1 MTELNLLYGGD
12 NLLSDNS
19 VIDKKESS
27 YSKISSQQLHQLALS
42 NDNGVGD
49 SMSSQQHGSG
59 SNGNHGQQQAL
70 PPPQSQS
77 MQIAQQ
83 QMAQQ
88 LANQQAQ
95 QIAQQQMQQQMMMPT
110 QQMAQQQQQQSD
122 QYRRKPE
129 YNFIDR
135 MNLKKTEVIKL
146 ALFSLVIVLGISI
159 DRMLTYYLSRYI
171 SDNVLTDFQELLLR
185 LSYPI
190 TIFLLLWIFKAI

>member
-12 NLLSDNS
+12 NLLNDNNT
-19 VIDKKESS
+19 IEKKENAYS
-27 YSKISSQQLHQLALS
+27 SKISSQQLHQIALN
-42 NDNGVGD
+42 NDA
-49 SMSSQQHGSG
+49 HG
-59 SNGNHGQQQAL
+59 NEDKQML

-83 QMAQQ
+83 QMAMQMAQQ
-88 LANQQAQ
+88 QNQQM
-95 QIAQQQMQQQMMMPT
+95 AQQQMQQQMMS
-110 QQMAQQQQQQSD
+110 QQQPQQQQQQ
-122 QYRRKPE
+122 QNNTQQMYKNKNE
-129 YNFIDR
+129 YNVLDR

-159 DRMLTYYLSRYI
+159 DRMLTYYVSKYI
-171 SDNVLTDFQELLLR
+171 NDNILTDFQELLLR

>member
-19 VIDKKESS
+19 VIDRKDNIYS
-27 YSKISSQQLHQLALS
+27 SKISSQQLHQMALS
-42 NDNGVGD
+42 NDSD
-49 SMSSQQHGSG
+49 SKQGSQGSQHSQH
-59 SNGNHGQQQAL
+59 SQHAP

-77 MQIAQQ
+77 MNIAQQ

-88 LANQQAQ
+88 MAQQQAQ
-95 QIAQQQMQQQMMMPT
+95 QMSNQQLQQQMMNP
-110 QQMAQQQQQQSD
+110 QQANEQAAAAAAAA
-122 QYRRKPE
+122 YRRKNE
-129 YNFIDR
+129 YNFLDR
-135 MNLKKTEVIKL
+135 MSLKKTEVIKL

-159 DRMLTYYLSRYI
+159 DRMLTHYLSRYI
-171 SDNVLTDFQELLLR
+171 NDNVLTDFQEILLR

>member
-12 NLLSDNS
+12 NLLNDNN
-19 VIDKKESS
+19 VIERKDNT
-27 YSKISSQQLHQLALS
+27 YSQKVSSQQLHQLALN
-42 NDNGVGD
+42 NDMNSD
-49 SMSSQQHGSG
+49 DKHMMQ
-59 SNGNHGQQQAL
+59 

-83 QMAQQ
+83 QLAQQ
-88 LANQQAQ
+88 LAQQQSQ
-95 QIAQQQMQQQMMMPT
+95 QIAQQQMQQQVMQPHNNEQT
-110 QQMAQQQQQQSD
+110 FKK
-122 QYRRKPE
+122 RNE
-129 YNFIDR
+129 YNFLDR

-159 DRMLTYYLSRYI
+159 DRMLTYYVSRYI
-171 SDNVLTDFQELLLR
+171 NDNVLTDFQELLLR

>member
-1 MTELNLLYGGD
+1 MTELNLLYGND

-19 VIDKKESS
+19 IIDKKENIYS
-27 YSKISSQQLHQLALS
+27 SKISSQQLHQLALS
-42 NDNGVGD
+42 NDGGAGD
-49 SMSSQQHGSG
+49 DKHMS
-59 SNGNHGQQQAL
+59 L

-77 MQIAQQ
+77 MQVAQQQIAQQ
-83 QMAQQ
+83 I
-88 LANQQAQ
+88 ANQQAQ
-95 QIAQQQMQQQMMMPT
+95 QMANQHIQQQMMQPQT
-110 QQMAQQQQQQSD
+110 SQQQSTE
-122 QYRRKPE
+122 QMYKRKTE

-159 DRMLTYYLSRYI
+159 DRMLTFYLSRYI
-171 SDNVLTDFQELLLR
+171 NDNVLTDFQELLLR

>member
-19 VIDKKESS
+19 VIDRKENTYS
-27 YSKISSQQLHQLALS
+27 SKISSQQLHQLALN
-42 NDNGVGD
+42 ND
-49 SMSSQQHGSG
+49 SSSG
-59 SNGNHGQQQAL
+59 SAMGGNEDNHMSQ
-70 PPPQSQS
+70 PPPPSQSQS
-77 MQIAQQ
+77 MQVAQQ
-83 QMAQQ
+83 QLAQQ
-88 LANQQAQ
+88 MANQQAQ
-95 QIAQQQMQQQMMMPT
+95 QMTNQNIHNQIMNPHSNNQKVNEQMYKIKQ
-110 QQMAQQQQQQSD
+110 D
-122 QYRRKPE
+122 

-159 DRMLTYYLSRYI
+159 DRMLTHYLSRYI
-171 SDNVLTDFQELLLR
+171 NDNVLTEFQEVLLR

>member
-12 NLLSDNS
+12 NLLNDNNT
-19 VIDKKESS
+19 IDRKEAAYSS
-27 YSKISSQQLHQLALS
+27 KMSNQLSSQQLHQLALN
-42 NDNGVGD
+42 NDNGGGGED
-49 SMSSQQHGSG
+49 KQMM
-59 SNGNHGQQQAL
+59 

-88 LANQQAQ
+88 MANQQAQ
-95 QIAQQQMQQQMMMPT
+95 QMAQHQIQQQMIPSQVVQQQT
-110 QQMAQQQQQQSD
+110 NNSQA
-122 QYRRKPE
+122 YARKNE
-129 YNFIDR
+129 YNFLDR
-135 MNLKKTEVIKL
+135 MNLKKSEVIKL

-159 DRMLTYYLSRYI
+159 DRMLTYYVSKYI
-171 SDNVLTDFQELLLR
+171 NDNILTDFQELLLR

>member
-1 MTELNLLYGGD
+1 
-12 NLLSDNS
+12 
-19 VIDKKESS
+19 
-27 YSKISSQQLHQLALS
+27 
-42 NDNGVGD
+42 
-49 SMSSQQHGSG
+49 
-59 SNGNHGQQQAL
+59 
-70 PPPQSQS
+70 

-88 LANQQAQ
+88 MANQQAQ
-95 QIAQQQMQQQMMMPT
+95 QMAQQQIQQQMMSS
-110 QQMAQQQQQQSD
+110 QQQQQQQNE

-171 SDNVLTDFQELLLR
+171 NDNVLTDFQELLLR

>member
-12 NLLSDNS
+12 NLLNDNNT
-19 VIDKKESS
+19 IERKESA
-27 YSKISSQQLHQLALS
+27 YSSKMSNQLSSQQLHQLALN
-42 NDNGVGD
+42 NDNGGED
-49 SMSSQQHGSG
+49 KQMM
-59 SNGNHGQQQAL
+59 

-88 LANQQAQ
+88 MANQQAQ
-95 QIAQQQMQQQMMMPT
+95 QIAQQQMQQQMMPS
-110 QQMAQQQQQQSD
+110 QMVQQQNNNTQA
-122 QYRRKPE
+122 YTRKNE
-129 YNFIDR
+129 YNFLDR
-135 MNLKKTEVIKL
+135 MNLKKSEVIKL

-159 DRMLTYYLSRYI
+159 DRMLTYYVSKYI
-171 SDNVLTDFQELLLR
+171 NDNILTDFQELLLR

>member
-12 NLLSDNS
+12 NLLNDNNTME
-19 VIDKKESS
+19 KKENAYS
-27 YSKISSQQLHQLALS
+27 SKISSQQLHQMALN
-42 NDNGVGD
+42 NDA
-49 SMSSQQHGSG
+49 HG
-59 SNGNHGQQQAL
+59 NDDKQML

-83 QMAQQ
+83 Q
-88 LANQQAQ
+88 
-95 QIAQQQMQQQMMMPT
+95 IAM
-110 QQMAQQQQQQSD
+110 QMAQQQQQQMAQQHMQQQMMS
-122 QYRRKPE
+122 QQQQQQQPSQNTTQQMYKNKNE
-129 YNFIDR
+129 YNFLDR

-159 DRMLTYYLSRYI
+159 DRMLTYYVSKYI
-171 SDNVLTDFQELLLR
+171 NDNVLTDFQELLLR

>member
-1 MTELNLLYGGD
+1 MTELNLLYGND
-12 NLLSDNS
+12 NLLSDER
-19 VIDKKESS
+19 KEGS
-27 YSKISSQQLHQLALS
+27 YSKISSQQLHQMALS
-42 NDNGVGD
+42 NDG
-49 SMSSQQHGSG
+49 GSG
-59 SNGNHGQQQAL
+59 IGNEQQASQHSPPP

-77 MQIAQQ
+77 MQVAQQ

-88 LANQQAQ
+88 MANQQAQ
-95 QIAQQQMQQQMMMPT
+95 QMANQQIQQQMMLPT
-110 QQMAQQQQQQSD
+110 QQQQHSQHQHQ
-122 QYRRKPE
+122 RKGE

-159 DRMLTYYLSRYI
+159 DRMLTHYLSRYI
-171 SDNVLTDFQELLLR
+171 NDNVLTDFQELLLR

>member
-19 VIDKKESS
+19 VIDRKDNTYS
-27 YSKISSQQLHQLALS
+27 SKISSQQLHQMALS
-42 NDNGVGD
+42 NDGD
-49 SMSSQQHGSG
+49 DKQHVSQH
-59 SNGNHGQQQAL
+59 AP

-77 MQIAQQ
+77 MNIAQQ

-88 LANQQAQ
+88 MAQQQAQ
-95 QIAQQQMQQQMMMPT
+95 QMSNQQLQQQMMNP
-110 QQMAQQQQQQSD
+110 QQANEQA
-122 QYRRKPE
+122 YRRKPE
-129 YNFIDR
+129 YNFLDR
-135 MNLKKTEVIKL
+135 MSLKKTEVIKL

-159 DRMLTYYLSRYI
+159 DRMLTHYLSRYI
-171 SDNVLTDFQELLLR
+171 NDNVLTDFQEILLR

>member
-19 VIDKKESS
+19 VIERKDNANANSGSS
-27 YSKISSQQLHQLALS
+27 AYSKISSQQLHQMALS

-49 SMSSQQHGSG
+49 SQHSP
-59 SNGNHGQQQAL
+59 

-88 LANQQAQ
+88 MANQQAQ
-95 QIAQQQMQQQMMMPT
+95 QMAQQQIQQQMMPS
-110 QQMAQQQQQQSD
+110 QQQHQNE

-171 SDNVLTDFQELLLR
+171 NDNVLTDFQELLLR

>member
-49 SMSSQQHGSG
+49 SMSSQQQGNG
-59 SNGNHGQQQAL
+59 GNHGQQQSL

-95 QIAQQQMQQQMMMPT
+95 QMAQQQMQQQMMMPT
-110 QQMAQQQQQQSD
+110 QQMAQQQSE

>member
-49 SMSSQQHGSG
+49 SMSSQQHSG
-59 SNGNHGQQQAL
+59 NGNGGQQQAL

-95 QIAQQQMQQQMMMPT
+95 QMAQQQMQQQMMMPT
-110 QQMAQQQQQQSD
+110 QHMAQQQSE

>member
-49 SMSSQQHGSG
+49 SMSSQQQGG
-59 SNGNHGQQQAL
+59 GNHGQQQAL

-95 QIAQQQMQQQMMMPT
+95 QMAQQQQQQQMMMPT
-110 QQMAQQQQQQSD
+110 QHMAQQQSD

-171 SDNVLTDFQELLLR
+171 NDNVLTDFQELLLR

>member
-19 VIDKKESS
+19 VIDRKENTYS
-27 YSKISSQQLHQLALS
+27 SKISSQQLHQMALS
-42 NDNGVGD
+42 NDNG
-49 SMSSQQHGSG
+49 SG
-59 SNGNHGQQQAL
+59 GTQASPHASPHSP

-77 MQIAQQ
+77 MNIAQQ

-88 LANQQAQ
+88 MNIQQAQ
-95 QIAQQQMQQQMMMPT
+95 QIANQQLQQQMMNP
-110 QQMAQQQQQQSD
+110 QQS
-122 QYRRKPE
+122 QSEQAYRRKPE
-129 YNFIDR
+129 YNFLDR

-159 DRMLTYYLSRYI
+159 DRMLTHYLSRYI
-171 SDNVLTDFQELLLR
+171 NDNVLTDFQEILLR

-190 TIFLLLWIFKAI
+190 TIFLVLWIFKAI

>member
-19 VIDKKESS
+19 VIDRKENTYS
-27 YSKISSQQLHQLALS
+27 SKISSQQLHQMALS
-42 NDNGVGD
+42 NDNG
-49 SMSSQQHGSG
+49 SG
-59 SNGNHGQQQAL
+59 GTQASP

-77 MQIAQQ
+77 MNIAQQ

-88 LANQQAQ
+88 MNNQQAQ
-95 QIAQQQMQQQMMMPT
+95 QMNNQQLQQQMMNP
-110 QQMAQQQQQQSD
+110 QQS
-122 QYRRKPE
+122 QSEQAYRRKPE
-129 YNFIDR
+129 YNFLDR

-159 DRMLTYYLSRYI
+159 DRMLTHYLSRYI
-171 SDNVLTDFQELLLR
+171 NDNVLTDFQEILLR

-190 TIFLLLWIFKAI
+190 TIFLVLWIFKAI

>member
-49 SMSSQQHGSG
+49 SMSSQQQG
-59 SNGNHGQQQAL
+59 NGNHGQQQQAL

-95 QIAQQQMQQQMMMPT
+95 QMAQQQQQQQMMMPT
-110 QQMAQQQQQQSD
+110 QQHQQQSD

-171 SDNVLTDFQELLLR
+171 NDNVLTDFQELLLR